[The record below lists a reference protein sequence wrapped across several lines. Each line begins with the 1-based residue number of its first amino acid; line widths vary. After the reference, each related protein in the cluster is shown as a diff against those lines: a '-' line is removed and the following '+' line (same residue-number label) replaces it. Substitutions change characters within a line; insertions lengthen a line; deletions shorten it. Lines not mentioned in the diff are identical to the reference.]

1 VFLVLA
7 PLGAVALVA
16 WLNGLTGR
24 DRWINGAALAG
35 FAAAQTV
42 SPEAW
47 QRYYEPMLL
56 ILLPLWAFSEHRT
69 DGTTRPVRTG
79 RIAGPIALALLL
91 GAVSAWTLT
100 RQDKITQPQLD
111 PQYVSPEELER
122 TNVPR

>member
-1 VFLVLA
+1 
-7 PLGAVALVA
+7 
-16 WLNGLTGR
+16 
-24 DRWINGAALAG
+24 
-35 FAAAQTV
+35 
-42 SPEAW
+42 
-47 QRYYEPMLL
+47 
-56 ILLPLWAFSEHRT
+56 
-69 DGTTRPVRTG
+69 VRTG